1 MVIKEGRKGKTRFW
15 RKAHVGQSS
24 GGKDI
29 KIIIFKDTNAEKRQQ
44 SKRYDLKSLKKCL
57 DTQF

>member
-29 KIIIFKDTNAEKRQQ
+29 KIIIFKDTNAEKRQK
-44 SKRYDLKSLKKCL
+44 SKRYDLKFKKVS
-57 DTQF
+57 

>member
-1 MVIKEGRKGKTRFW
+1 MANKVKEGRKGQTRFW

-29 KIIIFKDTNAEKRQQ
+29 KIIIFKDTEAEKKQTERGIRV
-44 SKRYDLKSLKKCL
+44 S
-57 DTQF
+57 